1 MRKKFY
7 LLNRFM
13 ALLVL
18 AIGSQNVALAST
30 KPSTFFNG
38 SSVQTIASSQAVQ
51 QRKFTITG
59 KITDK
64 MSFPVIG
71 ATVTIKGTTT
81 ATASNVEGMFQ
92 LQGAKVGD
100 ILTISFI
107 GYVPQDVTINNES
120 ELKITLEDA
129 VETIEDIVVIGYG
142 TQKKS
147 SVVASINSIDASQLT
162 GVQRNIKNALAGQ
175 VAGVIAVQRGG
186 EPGNDGSSFW
196 IRGQSSYAG
205 GTNPLVLVDGVPRS
219 MDDIDVDEIDTFTV
233 LKDAAA
239 TAVYG
244 SEGANGVVLI
254 TSKRG
259 RVQKTKMTVSAQVTG
274 IQPTR
279 IPELLNSYEYLSL
292 YNEGFW
298 NERGNPIAQYNDP
311 YSADVIEKYYTGI
324 DPDLYP
330 NVNWMDMLSNLTTSQ
345 RYTINFRGGNDKARF
360 FVSGAYYNESGIFK
374 SQASD
379 SYNSN
384 INLDRFNLRSNVDMS
399 ITKSTILSV
408 DLSGQ
413 YTMRNA
419 PGNSS
424 DDIFSALTLFP
435 THLIPKKYSDG
446 TLSDHSMA
454 AIGRYNPYNMLNE
467 SGYSKKWAAS
477 IQSKVTL
484 KQELDFWTEG
494 LSAQANVSFDA
505 DFESTMNR
513 SKKAQ
518 TYYASGRDENGNLIK
533 KIIDNGSALGN
544 PAISSTG
551 GTKKIYIEASINY
564 NRTFADKHDVTGMI
578 LYNQKETQYQN
589 RADLALLP
597 YRKQSVVAR
606 ATYGY
611 DSRYMIEGSVGATGS
626 ENFAAGHRWGMFPSV
641 GAAWYVSNEKFMQK
655 ATKVISKLKVRASYG
670 MTGNDAVS
678 SGRFPYRESLKT
690 DAPGYNFGMTPG
702 NNGGGTNN
710 PGNGIIE
717 NLFAQPG
724 LIWEKE
730 AKFNVGLDL
739 GLFNGKIDLG
749 LDWFKNERSNI
760 LIQRLTIPTASGFRQ
775 NPWENFGKTQ
785 NTGFEASLTMNHN
798 FGDWHFTLRGN
809 LTYAKN
815 TVLERDEIPQI
826 YDWLNATGQRMGQ
839 PSLYIADG
847 LYTPDDF
854 DITIDPKSGAKSYKL
869 KNGSPERVGLVAPGD
884 IKYKDL
890 NGDGMID
897 SYDKSYDN
905 GMYSTS
911 PELVYGF
918 GLNVSWKGI
927 TVGAFFQGVG
937 NSSMNLLSKASNFM
951 PFYNGVDNSSGRSE
965 TLDRWTVAD
974 PYNQNVLFP
983 RMHATK
989 FQDNLESSTWWY
1001 RDASF
1006 LRLKNVEISYDFP
1019 KSIISKAKINN
1030 LRVYVEGT
1038 NLFVWDKV
1046 KYWDPEL
1053 ASTNSGARYP
1063 IASTY
1068 TIGLSFTF

>member
-38 SSVQTIASSQAVQ
+38 STVQTIAPNQATQ
-51 QRKFTITG
+51 ASKFTAKG
-59 KITDK
+59 KVVDK
-64 MSFPVIG
+64 MNFPVIG
-71 ATVTIKGTTT
+71 ATVAIKGTTT
-81 ATASNVEGMFQ
+81 ATACNVEGMFQ
-92 LQGAKVGD
+92 LQGVKVGD
-100 ILTISFI
+100 VLTVSFL
-107 GYVPQDVTINNES
+107 GYVSKDVTITNES
-120 ELKITLEDA
+120 ALKITLDDA
-129 VETIEDIVVIGYG
+129 VEQIEDIVVIGYG

-147 SVVASINSIDASQLT
+147 SVVASINSVDASQLM
-162 GVQRNIKNALAGQ
+162 GVQRNVKNALAGQ
-175 VAGVIAVQRGG
+175 VAGVIAVQRSG
-186 EPGNDGSSFW
+186 EPGAEGTSFW

-244 SEGANGVVLI
+244 AEGANGVVLI
-254 TSKRG
+254 NSKRG
-259 RVQKTKMTVSAQVTG
+259 RVQKTKMTVTAQVTG

-298 NERGNPIAQYNDP
+298 NERGNPITQYSDP
-311 YSADVIEKYYTGI
+311 YSADAIEKYYTGV

-379 SYNSN
+379 SYDSN
-384 INLDRFNLRSNVDMS
+384 ISLDRFNLRSNVDMN

-413 YTMRNA
+413 YSMRNT

-435 THLIPKKYSDG
+435 THLIPIKYSDG

-467 SGYSKKWAAS
+467 SGYAKKWAAS

-484 KQELDFWTEG
+484 KQELDFWTKG

-505 DFESTMNR
+505 DFESTMKR
-513 SKKAQ
+513 AKKAQ
-518 TYYASGRDENGNLIK
+518 TYYATGRDENGNLIK

-544 PAISSTG
+544 PTISSTG
-551 GTKKIYIEASINY
+551 GAKKIYIEASINY

-589 RADLALLP
+589 KSNMELLA

-611 DSRYMIEGSVGATGS
+611 DSRYMLEGSIGATGS

-641 GAAWYVSNEKFMQK
+641 GAAWYVSNEKFMENT
-655 ATKVISKLKVRASYG
+655 TKVISKLKVRASYG

-678 SGRFPYRESLKT
+678 GNRFPYRESLNV
-690 DAPGYNFGMTPG
+690 DAPGYDFGMTPG

-710 PGNGIIE
+710 PGKGIIE
-717 NLFAQPG
+717 SYFAQPG

-730 AKFNVGLDL
+730 SKFNVGVDL

-749 LDWFKNERSNI
+749 VDWFQNQRSNI
-760 LIQRLTIPTASGFRQ
+760 LIQRVTIPTSAGFRQ
-775 NPWENFGKTQ
+775 NPYENYGKTQ
-785 NTGFEASLTMNHN
+785 NTGFEASLTMQHN
-798 FGDWHFTLRGN
+798 FGDWYFTLRGN

-815 TVLERDEIPQI
+815 KIIEKDEIPQQ
-826 YDWLNATGQRMGQ
+826 YDWLNETGRRMGQ
-839 PSLYIADG
+839 PWVYIAEG

-854 DITIDPKSGAKSYKL
+854 DITVDPTSGAKNYKL
-869 KNGSPERVGLVAPGD
+869 KAGSPERVGMVAPGD

-890 NGDGMID
+890 NGDGVID
-897 SYDKSYDN
+897 AYDKSRDN
-905 GMYSTS
+905 GLYSSS

-937 NSSMNLLSKASNFM
+937 NSSMNLLNRASNFM
-951 PFYNGVDNSSGRSE
+951 PFYNGVDNSSGRTE
-965 TLDRWTVAD
+965 ALDRWTVAD

-983 RMHATK
+983 RVHATK
-989 FQDNLESSTWWY
+989 FQDNLENSTWWY

-1006 LRLKNVEISYDFP
+1006 LRLKNVEISYEFP
-1019 KSIISKAKINN
+1019 KALISKAKINN
-1030 LRVYVEGT
+1030 LRVYAEGT

-1053 ASTNSGARYP
+1053 GSASSGAKYP
-1063 IASTY
+1063 IPSTY